1 MSKALQ
7 PLHYFIDG
15 TGLERVEEIYK
26 RKFNANYRR
35 GKYINKGLTAN

>member
-26 RKFNANYRR
+26 RKFIANYR
-35 GKYINKGLTAN
+35 GAEST